1 MTIAA
6 GKISLTVPQVT
17 AQYLRL
23 RVSTGTVFGMTKLKP
38 PASSTLI
45 DLEWARIYADR
56 IKGELKLL
64 AKTLS
69 ELNVHG
75 MHPHI
80 AKGTTLLKAQMKE
93 ASRQVSGMRKIA
105 SQFESKWVDTIKKA
119 LARKRPGFAQRKS
132 TRARPASEKT
142 ATSKSQSS

>member
-1 MTIAA
+1 
-6 GKISLTVPQVT
+6 
-17 AQYLRL
+17 
-23 RVSTGTVFGMTKLKP
+23 MTKLKP

-93 ASRQVSGMRKIA
+93 ASRQVGGMRKIA

-119 LARKRPGFAQRKS
+119 LARKHPDFAERKS
-132 TRARPASEKT
+132 TRARPAAKKS
-142 ATSKSQSS
+142 AMSKSQSS